1 MRASTEYRAEK
12 PRLRPQTMLVMGI
25 CGPSMAFV
33 GQKGASESHHR
44 KDVFVQA
51 RAWGTL
57 LRLN

>member
-1 MRASTEYRAEK
+1 
-12 PRLRPQTMLVMGI
+12 MLVMGI

-33 GQKGASESHHR
+33 GQKGASESHHS